1 MTTTTDSLTQLKVRR
16 NAPSALRKACR
27 RGHTANLQKVMVNQH
42 RTARKLLEKAI
53 VSAESSILWSAREIG
68 FSTADRELTTL
79 LSGGRKQRQTGR
91 KMAIQSVS
99 SGECRPLAVL
109 AGIDTLVRHGRDLS
123 ESEYASLYCSLARI
137 DEIKPEPRPEVTGEQ
152 DRLVVGLICEGE
164 LPLLLSLVLGDLKGQ
179 TGRFK
184 AAVKL
189 LREGLDAGTDTDGML
204 HASLTSRA
212 DAWLAPL
219 VRAAHWTA
227 AFESSWLTA
236 KNTVRLADAA
246 RACASLL
253 IHGGLVSR
261 PPKNLREIEGCA
273 ADVVDHALR
282 AVGIRES
289 SPFAVLS
296 HSLAQH
302 KRSLSKKKVRSAQI
316 ETSNQSDWAESA
328 ILRSGLQ
335 ADADICLVNWD
346 EPASSIH
353 LAVLGTP
360 LLSGIWA
367 SEVIVNGETVG
378 PVEGWGCSCWFSDKE
393 AAFVELESDPT
404 DSLHVVRH
412 VMLSLKERIGIVC
425 ESVTSTDSNATVCLS
440 NQLPLTANPLAVT
453 NSITREIGLHADCV
467 STRVIPVWL
476 EDDRVQHTTG
486 RCEKTGNTLLSA
498 GEGLGGV
505 TVPLIF
511 DWHPERQALD
521 ADWNRLT
528 VTEDRAVVS
537 AQNAAGFRV
546 RIGEQQTLI
555 YRSLRSGELP
565 RAVMG
570 LHTLNQTVY
579 GRVTK
584 SGEIAPLVLVDEQ

>member
-1 MTTTTDSLTQLKVRR
+1 MTTTTESLTQLKFRR
-16 NAPSALRKACR
+16 NAPSALRKACQQ
-27 RGHTANLQKVMVNQH
+27 GHTAILQKVMTNQH
-42 RTARKLLEKAI
+42 RTARKRLEKAI
-53 VSAESSILWSAREIG
+53 VSAEAAILWSAREICL
-68 FSTADRELTTL
+68 SAADREVATL
-79 LSGGRKQRQTGR
+79 LSGGPKQRQTGR
-91 KMAIQSVS
+91 KMAIQAVNN
-99 SGECRPLAVL
+99 GECRPLVVL

-123 ESEYASLYCSLARI
+123 ESDYAELYCSLAHI
-137 DEIKPEPRPEVTGEQ
+137 DEISPDQDVTDEQ
-152 DRLVVGLICEGE
+152 DRLIVGLICEGE

-184 AAVKL
+184 ASAKV

-219 VRAAHWTA
+219 VRTAHWTA
-227 AFESSWLTA
+227 AFENSWLTA
-236 KNTVRLADAA
+236 KNTARLADAA
-246 RACASLL
+246 RTCASLL

-261 PPKNLREIEGCA
+261 PPTNLRETERCA

-282 AVGIRES
+282 AIGIRES

-296 HSLAQH
+296 RSLAQRKH
-302 KRSLSKKKVRSAQI
+302 GLSKKKVRSAQI
-316 ETSNQSDWAESA
+316 ETSSQSDWAESA

-335 ADADICLVNWD
+335 ADADLCLVNWD
-346 EPASSIH
+346 EPASAIH

-360 LLSGIWA
+360 LLSGIWT
-367 SEVIVNGETVG
+367 SEVIVDGETVG
-378 PVEGWGCSCWFSDKE
+378 PIEGWGCSCWFSDEE

-412 VMLSLKERIGIVC
+412 VMLSLKERIGVVC
-425 ESVTSTDSNATVCLS
+425 ESVTSTDSNATVGLI
-440 NQLPLTANPLAVT
+440 NQLPLAANPLAVT
-453 NSITREIGLHADCV
+453 NSITREIALHADCV
-467 STRVIPVWL
+467 STRVIPAWL
-476 EDDRVQHTTG
+476 EDDRVQHTIG
-486 RCEKTGNTLLSA
+486 RCEKIDNALVSA
-498 GEGLGGV
+498 GEGLGGA

-537 AQNAAGFRV
+537 AQNASGFRV
-546 RIGEQQTLI
+546 RIGKQQILI
-555 YRSLRSGELP
+555 YRSLRSGEFP

-570 LHTLNQTVY
+570 LHTLNETVY
-579 GRVTK
+579 GRVKK
-584 SGEIAPLVLVDEQ
+584 SGEIAPLVLVDGQ

>member
-1 MTTTTDSLTQLKVRR
+1 MTPTTESLTQLKFRR
-16 NAPSALRKACR
+16 NAPSALRKASQ
-27 RGHTANLQKVMVNQH
+27 RGHAANLQKVMTNQH
-42 RTARKLLEKAI
+42 RTARKRLEKAI
-53 VSAESSILWSAREIG
+53 VSAEASILWSAREIG
-68 FSTADRELTTL
+68 LSAADRELATL
-79 LSGGRKQRQTGR
+79 FSGGRKQRQTGR
-91 KMAIQSVS
+91 KMAIQSVNNC
-99 SGECRPLAVL
+99 ECRPLVVL

-123 ESEYASLYCSLARI
+123 ESDYAALYCSLARI
-137 DEIKPEPRPEVTGEQ
+137 DEIRPDQDVTDEQ

-184 AAVKL
+184 ASAKV

-212 DAWLAPL
+212 DGWLAPL
-219 VRAAHWTA
+219 VRSAHWAA
-227 AFESSWLTA
+227 AFENSWLTA
-236 KNTVRLADAA
+236 KDTARLADAA
-246 RACASLL
+246 RTCTSLL
-253 IHGGLVSR
+253 IQTGLVSR
-261 PPKNLREIEGCA
+261 PPAKLREIERCA

-289 SPFAVLS
+289 SPFAA
-296 HSLAQH
+296 LARWHAQR
-302 KRSLSKKKVRSAQI
+302 KRGLSKTKVRSAQI

-335 ADADICLVNWD
+335 ADADICVVNWD

-353 LAVLGTP
+353 LAVLGAP
-360 LLSGIWA
+360 LLSGNWT
-367 SEVIVNGETVG
+367 SEVIVNGETIG
-378 PVEGWGCSCWFSDKE
+378 PVEGWGCSCWFSDEE
-393 AAFVELESDPT
+393 AAFVELEADPT
-404 DSLHVVRH
+404 DSIHVVRH
-412 VMLSLKERIGIVC
+412 VMLSLKERIGVVC
-425 ESVTSTDSNATVCLS
+425 ESVTSTDANATVRLS
-440 NQLPLTANPLAVT
+440 NQLPLAANPLAVV
-453 NSITREIGLHADCV
+453 NSITREIALHADCV

-476 EDDRVQHTTG
+476 EDDRVQHAIG
-486 RCEKTGNTLLSA
+486 RCEKIDNALVSA

-546 RIGEQQTLI
+546 RIGKQQMLI
-555 YRSLRSGELP
+555 FRSLRSGEFP

-570 LHTLNQTVY
+570 LHTLNETVY
-579 GRVTK
+579 GRVKK
-584 SGEIAPLVLVDEQ
+584 SGEVAPLVLVDGQ